1 MAGLRPE
8 GVTDAPFYDTY
19 ERNLSYAADEVA
31 KPGRKIVIE
40 PVKTRDLP
48 GFFKAPSWRAQSDRG
63 DC

>member
-48 GFFKAPSWRAQSDRG
+48 GFFKAPS
-63 DC
+63 